1 MDTKNRNKLTQKQ
14 IRKIL
19 KKGAVQVS
27 CDKWSEEVKSNVKK
41 VEKTFGQNLRKD
53 IEQLKRQRK
62 N

>member
-27 CDKWSEEVKSNVKK
+27 CDKWSEEAKSNVKK
-41 VEKTFGQNLRKD
+41 AEKTFGQNLRKD